1 MHEVNE
7 LLVDVNSNKSH
18 CTREVFEN
26 LKPVNCAK
34 ERFFEKQWKKD
45 KILEIVFEI
54 LRFVNP
60 NSILLNVYK
69 KFI

>member
-34 ERFFEKQWKKD
+34 ERFFENSGKKI
-45 KILEIVFEI
+45 K
-54 LRFVNP
+54 
-60 NSILLNVYK
+60 Y
-69 KFI
+69 